1 MPAALHLARDTLY
14 YADLTQRADG
24 PRLRRVGACT
34 FDFDVTAALLAPDDA
49 PEDAPDDALLQR
61 VIERLQAAFDASS
74 AERLLLV
81 VHPADAFA
89 FVAPVPARAAPAARR
104 RALVQQASLLTGI
117 RTPGAMRLTT
127 EPLQAPARRETPPH
141 PGGTSGDDAA
151 GDPEA
156 TAYTQVLVVPRA
168 VDDRLGRMVQAL
180 PFPAHR
186 WALTTHGAGRLA
198 LVLEQDYASATLA
211 LRPYSLA
218 VGFYPTHTEYGLCHD
233 GRWRYTHHAEAHA
246 PDDRVYFA
254 LALLKRLGAPVHL
267 VGRLFAYGPD
277 LGAAALAPFGDV
289 FSVAPEP
296 LDPAAAL
303 PAEGATRATPAY
315 APCLGALTI

>member
-1 MPAALHLARDTLY
+1 MPAALHFARDTLY
-14 YADLTQRADG
+14 YADLTQRGEGA
-24 PRLRRVGACT
+24 RLRRLGTCA
-34 FDFDVTAALLAPDDA
+34 FDFDVTTALLDPDA
-49 PEDAPDDALLQR
+49 APDDALLQR
-61 VIERLQAAFDASS
+61 VIERLQDAFDASS
-74 AERLLLV
+74 AERLHLV
-81 VHPADAFA
+81 VHPPDAFA
-89 FVAPVPARAAPAARR
+89 FVAPTPADAAPEARR

-117 RTPGAMRLTT
+117 RTPGGMHLTT
-127 EPLQAPARRETPPH
+127 EPLHAPPRRDATH
-141 PGGTSGDDAA
+141 PDAATDDAA
-151 GDPEA
+151 EGDAEA
-156 TAYTQVLVVPRA
+156 TTAYTQVLVVPRA

-198 LVLEQDYASATLA
+198 LVLERDYASATLA

-233 GRWRYTHHAEAHA
+233 GQWRYTHHADAHA
-246 PDDRVYFA
+246 PGDRVYFA

-303 PAEGATRATPAY
+303 PADGAARATPAY
-315 APCLGALTI
+315 APCLGALTM